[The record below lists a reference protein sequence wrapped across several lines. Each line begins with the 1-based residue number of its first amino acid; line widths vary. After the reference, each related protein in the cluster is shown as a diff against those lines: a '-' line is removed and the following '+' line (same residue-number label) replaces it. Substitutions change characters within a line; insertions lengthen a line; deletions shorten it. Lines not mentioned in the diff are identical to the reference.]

1 MSNFFRFNVADQVF
15 EALPES
21 CFGIIAI
28 RGAGNTEAIP
38 AISDFLNEQIAL
50 QEEKLAGVNVKE
62 LPAIA
67 CYRQAF
73 IQLGVNPNKFMC
85 SIEALLSRIAKKKG
99 FPSINPL
106 VDLANAISI
115 KYALPIGAHDLST
128 IEGELS
134 VRFAEPGDTFVAFG
148 STEVETPEEKEL
160 LYVAGHDIR
169 TRRWIWR
176 QSEVG
181 KITADTTDV
190 FFPIDGFTNINKEQ
204 VLAARDELSLLLARY
219 FDLQPVLGFVDRT
232 NPEFC
237 F

>member
-1 MSNFFRFNVADQVF
+1 MNNAFHFTVADQVF
-15 EALPES
+15 EVLPQA

-28 RGAGNTEAIP
+28 SGADNTKAFPE
-38 AISDFLNEQIAL
+38 ISDFLNQQIAR
-50 QEEKLAGVNVKE
+50 QEELLAGVNVKE

-73 IQLGVNPNKFMC
+73 TELGVNPNKFMC

-106 VDLANAISI
+106 VDLGNAVSI

-128 IEGELS
+128 VEGELA

-148 STEVETPEEKEL
+148 STEAETPEEKEL
-160 LYVAGHDIR
+160 LYVSGHNIR

-176 QSEVG
+176 QSEIG
-181 KITADTTDV
+181 KITENTADV
-190 FFPIDGFTNINKEQ
+190 FFPIDGFAGANKEQ
-204 VLAARDELSLLLARY
+204 VLAARDELSLLLARH
-219 FDLQPVLGFVDRT
+219 FDLQPTVGFVDRD
-232 NPEFC
+232 NPKFS